1 MQCLGVRRGGGN
13 TDCVTVFCNAAP
25 YHAAML
31 LGIMLHVA
39 LHRVSMLLCIMLH
52 TKHILIAEGICYNK
66 HLDDMRHCRREVFI
80 ETDCD
85 KLVCYNNGT

>member
-1 MQCLGVRRGGGN
+1 MQCFGVRRSGGN
-13 TDCVTVFCNAAP
+13 TDCVTVFYNVAP

-52 TKHILIAEGICYNK
+52 TKNTY
-66 HLDDMRHCRREVFI
+66 
-80 ETDCD
+80 
-85 KLVCYNNGT
+85 

>member
-1 MQCLGVRRGGGN
+1 MFGFLVENHKKCAWPCVKMQCFGVRRSGGN
-13 TDCVTVFCNAAP
+13 TDCVTVFYNVAP

-52 TKHILIAEGICYNK
+52 TKNTY
-66 HLDDMRHCRREVFI
+66 
-80 ETDCD
+80 
-85 KLVCYNNGT
+85 